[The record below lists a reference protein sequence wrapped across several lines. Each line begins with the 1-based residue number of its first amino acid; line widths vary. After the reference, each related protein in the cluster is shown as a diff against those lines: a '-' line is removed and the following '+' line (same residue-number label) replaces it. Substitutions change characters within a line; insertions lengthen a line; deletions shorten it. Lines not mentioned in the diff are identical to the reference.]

1 VDEESGE
8 MTVNVKLFG
17 TLRNRAPGT
26 DVTGIVGILEVE
38 SGKVKSISDI
48 LDLLGLREDEVSHL
62 FVNNDYS
69 GPKRTISDGDT
80 VSIFP
85 RDMALL
91 YKWYFSK
98 KQ

>member
-1 VDEESGE
+1 
-8 MTVNVKLFG
+8 
-17 TLRNRAPGT
+17 
-26 DVTGIVGILEVE
+26 
-38 SGKVKSISDI
+38 
-48 LDLLGLREDEVSHL
+48 
-62 FVNNDYS
+62 VNNDYS
-69 GPKRTISDGDT
+69 GPKRTISDGDA

>member
-26 DVTGIVGILEVE
+26 DVTGIVGILELD
-38 SGKVKSISDI
+38 GGRVKSISDI
-48 LDLLGLREDEVSHL
+48 LELLDLREDEVSHL

-69 GPKRTISDGDT
+69 GPRRTISDGDA

>member
-1 VDEESGE
+1 MDKECGE
-8 MTVNVKLFG
+8 MTVKIKLFG
-17 TLRNRAPGT
+17 TLMKRAPGT
-26 DVTGIVGILEVE
+26 DGTGIVGILEVDG
-38 SGKVKSISDI
+38 GKVQSISDI
-48 LDLLGLREDEVSHL
+48 LELLDLREDEVSHL

-69 GPKRTISDGDT
+69 GPKRTISDGDK

>member
-1 VDEESGE
+1 MDKESGE
-8 MTVNVKLFG
+8 LTVKIKLFG
-17 TLRNRAPGT
+17 TLKDRAPGT
-26 DVTGIVGILEVE
+26 DGTGIVGILEVDD
-38 SGKVKSISDI
+38 GKVQSISDI
-48 LDLLGLREDEVSHL
+48 LKLLDLREDEVSHL

-69 GPKRTISDGDT
+69 GPKRTISDGDK

>member
-1 VDEESGE
+1 VDKESGE
-8 MTVNVKLFG
+8 MTVKIKLFG
-17 TLRNRAPGT
+17 TLMNRAPAT
-26 DVTGIVGILEVE
+26 DGTGIVGILEVD
-38 SGKVKSISDI
+38 GGRVQSISDI
-48 LDLLGLREDEVSHL
+48 LELLNLREDEVSHL

-80 VSIFP
+80 VAIFP

>member
-1 VDEESGE
+1 

-17 TLRNRAPGT
+17 TLRNRATGT
-26 DVTGIVGILEVE
+26 DVTGTIGILKVD
-38 SGKVKSISDI
+38 GGRVKSISDI
-48 LDLLGLREDEVSHL
+48 LELLDLREDEVSHL

-80 VSIFP
+80 VAIFP